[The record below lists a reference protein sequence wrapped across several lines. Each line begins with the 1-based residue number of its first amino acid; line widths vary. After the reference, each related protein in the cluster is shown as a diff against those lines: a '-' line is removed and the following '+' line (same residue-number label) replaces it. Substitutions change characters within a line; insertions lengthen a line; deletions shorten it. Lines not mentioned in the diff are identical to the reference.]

1 MKRWMP
7 AVVVAGAA
15 SLVAWKKVVDPW
27 HGRWGATDEE
37 VGMGLPGDGL
47 VAEPASQVTRAVTV
61 DAPPEAVWP
70 WIVQLGADRGGFYS
84 YTWLENLFG
93 LHIHNADEI
102 VAEWQERAVGDL
114 VYADAKGS
122 GGWYVVEVLPG
133 EALVLKVGDVKAGRP
148 IGRDEQLGWEFL
160 WTFVVQPLPGGR
172 SRLIV
177 RERTGF
183 GRRLTEVAM
192 APIGVVSFVMTQKML
207 RGIKAR
213 AESRAPEPTHPG
225 AGPAPS

>member
-1 MKRWMP
+1 MKRWLP

-15 SLVAWKKVVDPW
+15 SLAAWKQVVDPW
-27 HGRWGATDEE
+27 QQRWGATGDE

-47 VAEPASQVTRAVTV
+47 VAEPASQVTRAITI
-61 DAPPEAVWP
+61 DARPEAVWP

-84 YTWLENLFG
+84 YEPLENLFG

-102 VAEWQERAVGDL
+102 VPEWQDRSVGDL

-122 GGWYVVEVLPG
+122 GGWYVMEVLPG
-133 EALVLKVGDVKAGRP
+133 EALVMKVGDVKAGRP
-148 IGRDEQLGWEFL
+148 VGRDEQLKWEFL
-160 WTFVVQPLPGGR
+160 WTFVVRPLPGGR

-183 GRRLTEVAM
+183 GSRATEAM
-192 APIGVVSFVMTQKML
+192 MSPIGLVSFVMTQKML

-213 AESRAPEPTHPG
+213 AERTAVRAV
-225 AGPAPS
+225 A